1 MDKKRNTIMRITLNG
16 FASMT
21 TAASMNVN
29 IPKQSSFMEK
39 NHVKRIATI
48 AAIML
53 ITMVNATKSLIFL
66 AYQPVPDND
75 DENGP

>member
-16 FASMT
+16 LASMT
-21 TAASMNVN
+21 PAASVNVN
-29 IPKQSSFMEK
+29 IPTQSSFMEE

-66 AYQPVPDND
+66 SYQPVPGND

>member
-1 MDKKRNTIMRITLNG
+1 
-16 FASMT
+16 
-21 TAASMNVN
+21 
-29 IPKQSSFMEK
+29 MEK

-66 AYQPVPDND
+66 AYQPVPGND
-75 DENGP
+75 DENGPQYNLHSGRGD